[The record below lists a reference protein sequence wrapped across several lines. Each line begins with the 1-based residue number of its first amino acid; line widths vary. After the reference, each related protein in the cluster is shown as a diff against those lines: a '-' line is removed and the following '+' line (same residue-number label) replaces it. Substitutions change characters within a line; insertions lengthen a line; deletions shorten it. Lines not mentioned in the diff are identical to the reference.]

1 MFTVGDPNFSADRV
15 HTVPFCY
22 PPFFSKDR
30 LGWPHSV
37 PYFFD
42 RFPLIFSSKRESY
55 RSNAMTDFRDFNIK
69 KKYFDGVY
77 YLKPDIYSICF
88 ALIIAYS
95 STVRALYKYIGLMN
109 FKYGTVCAFDFLAE
123 NLWILR
129 SIHAKPRAK
138 PLIIVIENGRVRYG
152 IMDKFG

>member
-1 MFTVGDPNFSADRV
+1 
-15 HTVPFCY
+15 
-22 PPFFSKDR
+22 
-30 LGWPHSV
+30 
-37 PYFFD
+37 
-42 RFPLIFSSKRESY
+42 
-55 RSNAMTDFRDFNIK
+55 
-69 KKYFDGVY
+69 
-77 YLKPDIYSICF
+77 
-88 ALIIAYS
+88 
-95 STVRALYKYIGLMN
+95 MN

>member
-1 MFTVGDPNFSADRV
+1 MTVF
-15 HTVPFCY
+15 H
-22 PPFFSKDR
+22 
-30 LGWPHSV
+30 
-37 PYFFD
+37 
-42 RFPLIFSSKRESY
+42 
-55 RSNAMTDFRDFNIK
+55 DFNIK
-69 KKYFDGVY
+69 NDILMELFKKQIFIRYTNN
-77 YLKPDIYSICF
+77 SIQQYGSRF
-88 ALIIAYS
+88 IQIFWA
-95 STVRALYKYIGLMN
+95 KY

>member
-1 MFTVGDPNFSADRV
+1 MTLAIFLWNFFISLLWLFYFLDGIRIYPSTVSLPCYTFT
-15 HTVPFCY
+15 Y
-22 PPFFSKDR
+22 R

-55 RSNAMTDFRDFNIK
+55 RSNAMTDIRDFNIK

-77 YLKPDIYSICF
+77 YLKPDIYSIYF

-123 NLWILR
+123 NRWILGR
-129 SIHAKPRAK
+129 IPAKPRA
-138 PLIIVIENGRVRYG
+138 
-152 IMDKFG
+152 